1 MSKSRQHPVAIPI
14 ERIARCVYLIR
25 GQKVMFDQDL
35 AELYAVETG
44 ALVRAVKRNWDR
56 FPDNF
61 AFQLSSEEFEN
72 LRCQFGISN
81 QWGGRRYPPFVFTEH
96 GVAMLSSVLR
106 SKRAVQVNIAIIQT
120 FIRLREILATN
131 EDLAHKVSQHD
142 RQIALLF
149 NHVDKL
155 LAPPKSKKHPIGYIH
170 PKDDD

>member
-1 MSKSRQHPVAIPI
+1 
-14 ERIARCVYLIR
+14 
-25 GQKVMFDQDL
+25 
-35 AELYAVETG
+35 
-44 ALVRAVKRNWDR
+44 
-56 FPDNF
+56 
-61 AFQLSSEEFEN
+61 
-72 LRCQFGISN
+72 
-81 QWGGRRYPPFVFTEH
+81 
-96 GVAMLSSVLR
+96 MLSSVLR